1 MGDGERRPTRY
12 WSAPLAGS
20 TPQAPAEPLPPIPE
34 ERGTVRRIGRYVVV
48 GILVSMALATAGALM
63 RDWKLPE
70 RRRALTRG
78 FVRPRPSR
86 PAVPTGDAQA
96 GPLSVGPAL

>member
-78 FVRPRPSR
+78 FVRPRSDWKVISSDAIHTSPAR
-86 PAVPTGDAQA
+86 P
-96 GPLSVGPAL
+96 